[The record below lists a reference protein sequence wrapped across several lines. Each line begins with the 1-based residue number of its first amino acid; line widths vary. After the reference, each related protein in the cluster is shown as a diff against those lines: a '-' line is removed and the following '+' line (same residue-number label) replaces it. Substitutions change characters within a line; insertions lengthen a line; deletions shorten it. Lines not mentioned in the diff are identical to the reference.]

1 MIAKI
6 LSGALLGLSA
16 VPVTVEVDISSG
28 GLPSFTIVG
37 LPDKAVE
44 ESKERVRSAIKNSG
58 AEFPKRKITV
68 NLAPADIPKIGPMYD
83 LPIAVG
89 ILVASGQIGKNLG
102 QGVYFGEL
110 SLDGSLLPT
119 RGILPIAVFAKKQ
132 TPPVVYVPD
141 CNKSEAAIVG
151 GISVYGVKTLADLVR
166 CANGTYELLCEPVT
180 DISVSDV
187 AGEGSWDFDFADI
200 RGQIH
205 AKKAFEIA
213 ASGGHNVYI
222 TGPPGAGKTML
233 ARALLSI
240 LPPMTQQE
248 ILEVTNIYSV
258 AGQLPHGASCILT
271 RPFRSPHHT
280 VSRIGLIGGGS
291 HPVPGEVSL
300 SHRGVLFLDEFLEFP
315 RSVLEAIR
323 QPLED
328 GYVNVS
334 RIAGSVRYPARCT
347 LIAASNPCPCGY
359 YGSSRKACT
368 CPPHTVARY
377 KKRISGPI
385 LDRIDLHVIVSEVNI
400 EELESS
406 GHEGEPSKQVRSRV
420 VTARIRQ
427 RERYSGTHF
436 ICNAD
441 LTSKAVKQFCPL
453 SRETEQFLVHAANM
467 WNFSARSYY
476 RMIKVAR
483 TIADLSNSD
492 EITVEHI
499 ALALQFR
506 QDAGENTI

>member
-58 AEFPKRKITV
+58 ADFPKRKITV

-89 ILVASGQIGKNLG
+89 ILVASGQIGKNVG

-141 CNKSEAAIVG
+141 CNKKEAAIVD

-166 CANGTYELLCEPVT
+166 YANGTQELTAEPVT
-180 DISVSDV
+180 DIRSTDGP
-187 AGEGSWDFDFADI
+187 GEEMGDFDFADI

-213 ASGGHNVYI
+213 AAGGHNVYI

-233 ARALLSI
+233 ARALISI

-258 AGQLPHGASCILT
+258 AGQLPHGVSCIT
-271 RPFRSPHHT
+271 MRPFRSPHHT

-359 YGSSRKACT
+359 YGSTRKACT
-368 CPPHTVARY
+368 CPPNIVSRY

-385 LDRIDLHVIVSEVNI
+385 LDRIDLHVVVGEVNI

-406 GHEGEPSKQVRSRV
+406 GHEGESSEQVRSRV
-420 VTARIRQ
+420 VTARRAQ
-427 RERYSGTHF
+427 QKRYSGTHF
-436 ICNAD
+436 VCNAD

-453 SRETEQFLVHAANM
+453 SGETEEFLVHAANM

-483 TIADLSNSD
+483 TIADLADSG
-492 EITVEHI
+492 EITVGHV
-499 ALALQFR
+499 AQALQYR
-506 QDAGENTI
+506 QDAGENSL